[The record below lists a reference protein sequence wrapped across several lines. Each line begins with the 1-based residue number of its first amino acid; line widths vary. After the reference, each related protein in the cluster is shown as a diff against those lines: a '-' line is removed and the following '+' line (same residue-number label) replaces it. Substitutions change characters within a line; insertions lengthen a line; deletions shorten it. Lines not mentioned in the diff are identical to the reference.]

1 MKKYLILSLYLLLIS
16 LQGCQTPLLEK
27 DVDPTPVEM
36 PLAVTDPIIQTIDYS
51 ATIEQIQLY
60 NLLVRG
66 GHHAEL
72 GEQQRKIA
80 CKQLKEEYRIQADW
94 QTAWLLVYAVNHNF
108 NCINIS
114 RAIELLHIMAANPD
128 TSTALKW
135 MNSNQINVLN
145 SLQKLQIEKAK
156 VSNRLKRAQR
166 QLKQEN
172 SKIEELKAIETE
184 INKKLDNVEIQLEEE
199 NNKIE
204 ELKAIETDMNKKL
217 DE

>member
-16 LQGCQTPLLEK
+16 LQGCQVPLLEK
-27 DVDPTPVEM
+27 DVDPMPVEM
-36 PLAVTDPIIQTIDYS
+36 PLAVIDPIIQTIDYS

-60 NLLVRG
+60 KLLVRG
-66 GHHAEL
+66 GRYAEL
-72 GEQQRKIA
+72 EEQQRKIA

-114 RAIELLHIMAANPD
+114 RAIELLHIMVANPD
-128 TSTALKW
+128 TSTALQW

-145 SLQKLQIEKAK
+145 SLQELQIEKAK

>member
-16 LQGCQTPLLEK
+16 LQGCQVPLLEK
-27 DVDPTPVEM
+27 DVDPMPVEM
-36 PLAVTDPIIQTIDYS
+36 PLAVIDPIIQTIDYS

-66 GHHAEL
+66 GRYAEL
-72 GEQQRKIA
+72 AEQQRKIA
-80 CKQLKEEYRIQADW
+80 CKQLKEDYRIQADW

-108 NCINIS
+108 NCIKIS

-145 SLQKLQIEKAK
+145 SLQELQIEKAK